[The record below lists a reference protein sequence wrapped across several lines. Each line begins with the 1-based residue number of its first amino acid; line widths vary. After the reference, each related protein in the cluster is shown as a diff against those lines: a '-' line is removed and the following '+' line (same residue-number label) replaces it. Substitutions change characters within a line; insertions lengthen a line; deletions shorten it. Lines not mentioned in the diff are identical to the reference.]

1 MDLFSDASLFSAG
14 MQLLLRR
21 VPVIQVPV
29 EMPLRRTMCLDV
41 ALNAPEVPSIYR
53 VSWYEKGSVLATDD
67 LIVQSS
73 RPLADEDIKAFD
85 AMGMTA

>member
-1 MDLFSDASLFSAG
+1 
-14 MQLLLRR
+14 
-21 VPVIQVPV
+21 
-29 EMPLRRTMCLDV
+29 MCLDV